1 MATRRARATGT
12 TRKTRTT
19 RRKARTHSVEEHVK
33 PLELFFDLVFVF
45 ALTQVTSLMSDNPTW
60 DGLAEGVLVLAALWW
75 AWTAYAWLTNEI
87 DPEEGDVRL
96 AMFGAMAAMLVA
108 SLAVPEA
115 FHDDALIF
123 ASAYFVV
130 RIMHLVLFW
139 VGSDDPGVQRAVLGL
154 APYATAAPA
163 LLIGAAFLD
172 GLDQALVWWA
182 ALALD
187 YAGPALGGMD
197 GWRVSPGHFAERHG
211 LIVIIALGESIV
223 AIGVG
228 AAGLELGAGELAAA
242 CLGITLV
249 ACLWWAY
256 FDVVALVA
264 EQKLRQA
271 KGLAQ
276 VAIAR
281 DSYSYIHLP
290 MIAGIVMVALGVK
303 KTLGDVDATLET
315 VPAVALCA
323 GVTTYLA
330 GHLAMRF
337 RNVHTLNRR
346 RAVAAL
352 VCLALIPLATNVS
365 ALVALGAVT
374 AVCVTLIAYEAIR
387 YRERRMEIRMA
398 T

>member
-1 MATRRARATGT
+1 MATRTARSSRSRKT
-12 TRKTRTT
+12 TRK
-19 RRKARTHSVEEHVK
+19 KPRTHSVEEHVK

-108 SLAVPEA
+108 SLAVPGA

-154 APYATAAPA
+154 APYSTLAPA
-163 LLIGAAFLD
+163 MLIGAAFLD

-228 AAGLELGAGELAAA
+228 AAGLELDAGELAAA
-242 CLGITLV
+242 CLGMILV

-271 KGLAQ
+271 RGLAQ
-276 VAIAR
+276 VALAR
-281 DSYSYIHLP
+281 DSYSYLHMP
-290 MIAGIVMVALGVK
+290 MIAGIILLALGIK
-303 KTLGDVDATLET
+303 KTLGDVDAELKP
-315 VPAVALCA
+315 VPAVALCG
-323 GVTTYLA
+323 GVALYLA
-330 GHLAMRF
+330 GHLAMRY
-337 RNVHTLNRR
+337 RSVRTLNRR
-346 RAVAAL
+346 RAVAGL
-352 VCLALIPLATNVS
+352 TCLAVIPLATSVP
-365 ALVALGAVT
+365 ALAALGVVT

-387 YRERRMEIRMA
+387 YRERRMEIRA
-398 T
+398 AA